1 MSIVIKRCG
10 EQNRMLNECACVCGS
25 HRRMHILIHT
35 RTFQIHI
42 RAWAIY
48 WEIAHVNAE
57 RKYVSSAVR
66 ACTCVFTRTLN
77 DIWVR
82 KSTWKVFVK
91 IYERNVTCNTTI
103 PTNTRTHAFELRQR
117 TQSSIGTAQTKEGER
132 ESESKKHQHKY
143 THRVCIVDSGS
154 NSTSNQPTLLCIN
167 YTQVSICRF
176 SYILC
181 VKVFTENNRIWCH
194 FFIEIVVIIYCLLL
208 MLLCCAVF
216 IVFSLCFLRSSFIF
230 IIYSR
235 SGYLCL
241 LFFLKKH

>member
-1 MSIVIKRCG
+1 MSVRV
-10 EQNRMLNECACVCGS
+10 CVCVS

-91 IYERNVTCNTTI
+91 IYERNVTYNTTI

-132 ESESKKHQHKY
+132 ERLRAKNININTHAVCVLLTVAVTAPATNQH
-143 THRVCIVDSGS
+143 C
-154 NSTSNQPTLLCIN
+154 
-167 YTQVSICRF
+167 
-176 SYILC
+176 C
-181 VKVFTENNRIWCH
+181 V
-194 FFIEIVVIIYCLLL
+194 
-208 MLLCCAVF
+208 
-216 IVFSLCFLRSSFIF
+216 
-230 IIYSR
+230 
-235 SGYLCL
+235 
-241 LFFLKKH
+241 